1 MNVLSNRPLFI
12 CNGAKN
18 IVTLKTMNLR
28 SFFASHAY
36 AQVFHH
42 CSVSCHIKF
51 SGVRVHWE
59 CLARLSSH
67 GFAVPLLLIVMC
79 CAVLCGEYSIII
91 ICCWPPRVS
100 APICPL
106 TTALLPHG
114 YSPLHCTTC
123 CYLCS
128 TVYRLSIYISLYF
141 KSNRLSIEKT
151 ITIHRKSIAMDDRNC
166 RYNVC
171 DMF

>member
-79 CAVLCGEYSIII
+79 CAVWRIQHYHYLLLAAASISSDLSTDH
-91 ICCWPPRVS
+91 RS
-100 APICPL
+100 ATPWL
-106 TTALLPHG
+106 LSTALHYLLLFVL
-114 YSPLHCTTC
+114 YCLSSKYLHFT
-123 CYLCS
+123 LFQ
-128 TVYRLSIYISLYF
+128 I
-141 KSNRLSIEKT
+141 
-151 ITIHRKSIAMDDRNC
+151 
-166 RYNVC
+166 
-171 DMF
+171 